1 MPRRSVMRT
10 FVSCA
15 FWIRVVIGSIGV
27 GSIGVGSIVVGSI
40 VGSVVGLGG
49 CASDLQQE
57 TAVQHI
63 PLAPPLDRPSAQLS
77 SLVWWGEMLVLVPQ
91 YPTFAADG
99 DTAQADFYG
108 IPRDTLRRAIQRAD
122 PSGPAIEP
130 IPLKLEGAGLLR
142 RDGYQGLE
150 AVVVSRE
157 RLYIAVE
164 ADRADEPG
172 MQAYLASG
180 RVASPTPSGS
190 SPFTIASIAEVDV
203 PTDLAN
209 MAYETLVVHRDTLIM
224 LHEANGARVHPD
236 AQARRFDRRL
246 VEQAP
251 LAMTPIEFRVTD
263 ATAAD
268 STGRF
273 WVMNYLY
280 PGERD
285 LLDPAVDDVAREHGI
300 GPSHRDRTV
309 VERLVE
315 LQVTP
320 SGIRRTSTPPVWLEL
335 APENGRNWEG
345 VVRFGDGFLLV
356 TDTFPKTILAYVS
369 PPKSGPGSPTSER

>member
-15 FWIRVVIGSIGV
+15 FWIRVVV
-27 GSIGVGSIVVGSI
+27 GRIGVGSIVVGSI
-40 VGSVVGLGG
+40 VGSGVGLNG

-63 PLAPPLDRPSAQLS
+63 PLAPPLDQPSAQLS

-99 DTAQADFYG
+99 DTAQAHFYG
-108 IPRDTLRRAIQRAD
+108 IPRDALRRAIQRPDA
-122 PSGPAIEP
+122 PGPAIEP
-130 IPLKLEGAGLLR
+130 MPLKIEGVRLLR
-142 RDGYQGLE
+142 GDGYQGIE
-150 AVVVSRE
+150 AVVVSGE
-157 RLYIAVE
+157 RWYAAVE
-164 ADRADEPG
+164 AGRADAPG

-190 SPFTIASIAEVDV
+190 PPFTIASIAEVDV

-209 MAYETLVVHRDTLIM
+209 MAYETLVVHRDTLIA

-236 AQARRFDRRL
+236 AEARRFDDRL

-251 LAMTPIEFRVTD
+251 LPMTPVEYRVTD

-285 LLDPAVDDVAREHGI
+285 LLDPAVDDVAREHGV
-300 GPSHRDRTV
+300 GVSHRDRTV

-320 SGIRRTSTPPVWLEL
+320 SGIRRTSASPVWLEL
-335 APENGRNWEG
+335 APETGHNWEG

-356 TDTFPKTILAYVS
+356 TDTFPETILAYVS
-369 PPKSGPGSPTSER
+369 PPKSGPSSPTSER